1 MLHGIRGTYTTTLN
15 QQCSPMIQRTH
26 PILMHIF
33 CNTIYFSAYVDT
45 LEYVTPNRMK
55 IRVALV
61 AAVFSKSLR
70 LRSISNNDSMN
81 DDISLGSSS
90 SKKMRSKKKESISST
105 SSGQIMNLVS
115 NDAER
120 FLIVTLFMSY
130 LIWSPV
136 QAISTL
142 IVGTYIIGPAFTVG
156 VGILL
161 FLFVPLQMFLS
172 KRFAALRLKVIVFM
186 Y

>member
-1 MLHGIRGTYTTTLN
+1 
-15 QQCSPMIQRTH
+15 
-26 PILMHIF
+26 
-33 CNTIYFSAYVDT
+33 
-45 LEYVTPNRMK
+45 
-55 IRVALV
+55 
-61 AAVFSKSLR
+61 
-70 LRSISNNDSMN
+70 MN

-142 IVGTYIIGPAFTVG
+142 FVGTYIIGPAFTVG